1 MSFHSEKLR
10 KNFTQPLEL
19 LFRLHEWMKEK
30 GYLQDLLR
38 HFSRNFVVH
47 LRSNFSIDILR
58 DNNTFQRTLGR
69 EWGLFLLIWIRQ
81 GN

>member
-1 MSFHSEKLR
+1 MNFHSEKLR
-10 KNFTQPLEL
+10 QDFTQPLEL

-38 HFSRNFVVH
+38 HFSRNFVVN

-58 DNNTFQRTLGR
+58 DNNTFQGTLGR